1 MKLYK
6 IQWPTAAIA
15 IAGIA
20 GVVLVAIFAPADSE
34 LVAGLGALFIALA
47 AAARQLV
54 QRDPS

>member
-20 GVVLVAIFAPADSE
+20 GVVLVAIFAPDS
-34 LVAGLGALFIALA
+34 GLLAPMSTLFIALA

-54 QRDPS
+54 VRDPS